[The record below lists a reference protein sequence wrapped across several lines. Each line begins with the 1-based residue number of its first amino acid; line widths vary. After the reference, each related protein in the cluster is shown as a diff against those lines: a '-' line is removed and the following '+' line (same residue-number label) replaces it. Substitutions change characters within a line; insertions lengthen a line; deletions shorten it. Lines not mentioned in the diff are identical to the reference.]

1 MTTLSPLPNDD
12 YASLLA
18 ELKEKIRAARLR
30 AAVSVNRE
38 LILLYWNIGREI
50 LARQTKEGWGARVI
64 DRLATDLRRDFP
76 EMTGL
81 SPRNL
86 KYMRA
91 FAEPLPTRESCNK
104 SLHNCPGAIIS
115 GSSSR

>member
-1 MTTLSPLPNDD
+1 LKPVR
-12 YASLLA
+12 AS
-18 ELKEKIRAARLR
+18 
-30 AAVSVNRE
+30 VSVNRE

-50 LARQTKEGWGARVI
+50 LARQTKEGRGARVI
-64 DRLATDLRRDFP
+64 NRLATDLRRDFP

-91 FAEPLPTRESCNK
+91 FAEAFADQE
-104 SLHNCPGAIIS
+104 IV
-115 GSSSR
+115 